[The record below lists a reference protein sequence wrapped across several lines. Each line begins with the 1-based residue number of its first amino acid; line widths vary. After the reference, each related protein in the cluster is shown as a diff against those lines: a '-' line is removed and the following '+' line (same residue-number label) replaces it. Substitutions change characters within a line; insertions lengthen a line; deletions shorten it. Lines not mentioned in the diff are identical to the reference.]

1 MVNFRFHLVSLT
13 AVFLA
18 LAAGITIGA
27 GVVDRATVDQIERQL
42 SDVAE
47 RREETNAENDRLR
60 EELGRW
66 TRFSEEAGD
75 QLVAGQLTG
84 APVVVVAAAG
94 IDRGLV
100 DSLEAALEAA
110 GAEHDGTLWLTSR
123 WALDDEEEARQLAGV
138 LDAAPTTA
146 PDDLRAAGVA
156 GITTAWAV
164 GDSGPLVA
172 ALSDAGFLE
181 YDAPVEVTVPLA
193 ELPRPDTLFLVVSGD
208 PAEVPPAELGV
219 PLVSRLAASQVRVVA
234 VQPLRP
240 PPPEPAEG
248 AEDEEEPPPAFVT
261 QLRDDPAVA
270 ARISTVDN
278 VDDRRGRIAAV
289 LALRDLRVG
298 ETGHY
303 GVGPDTRLVPDPVPA
318 PA

>member
-42 SDVAE
+42 SDVAQ

-60 EELGRW
+60 DELGRW
-66 TRFSEEAGD
+66 SRFSEEAGD
-75 QLVAGQLTG
+75 QLVAGELTG
-84 APVVVVAAAG
+84 LPVVVVASSG

-100 DSLEAALEAA
+100 DTVESSLLAA
-110 GAEHDGTLWLTSR
+110 GAAHDGTLWLTSR
-123 WALDDEEEARQLAGV
+123 WVLDDDDEAQQLAGV

-156 GITTAWAV
+156 GIATAWAV
-164 GDSGPLVA
+164 GDSGPLVSA
-172 ALSDAGFLE
+172 MADAGFLE
-181 YDAPVEVTVPLA
+181 YEPPAEVTVPLA
-193 ELPRPDTLFLVVSGD
+193 QLPRPDTVFVVVAGD
-208 PAEVPPAELGV
+208 PAEVPPAELAV

-248 AEDEEEPPPAFVT
+248 ADEQEEPPPAFVT
-261 QLRDDPAVA
+261 QLRDDAPVGS
-270 ARISTVDN
+270 RISTVDN
-278 VDDRRGRIAAV
+278 VDDFRGRMALV
-289 LALRDLRVG
+289 LALRDLRAGV
-298 ETGHY
+298 TGHY
-303 GVGPDTRLVPDPVPA
+303 GVGPDTRSVPEPPA
-318 PA
+318 PPA